1 MHNIF
6 LTMKLNAHAN
16 DQKINKQKEAHNTI
30 HKSNL

>member
-6 LTMKLNAHAN
+6 LTMKLNVHAN
-16 DQKINKQKEAHNTI
+16 YQKINKQKEAHNTV